1 MIGRQQVLGTIE
13 AGKLADVIILDRD
26 PLQDAS
32 NMRAIHTVIQDGRI
46 IERGYTANYSDPFIN
61 LGDPSVDALPWV
73 VAMKANSRPAA
84 QITDPSHSPQPAI
97 ESITPLIVTQT
108 DGSVA
113 VTLKGLNFVRR
124 SVVIF
129 KGQPVSS
136 RVVSPTEIQVILDAE
151 ALKAVGKYD
160 MVVRNP
166 DPIDPAV
173 VKGMWGNGTSNAAH
187 LIVNYR
193 Y

>member
-1 MIGRQQVLGTIE
+1 
-13 AGKLADVIILDRD
+13 
-26 PLQDAS
+26 
-32 NMRAIHTVIQDGRI
+32 
-46 IERGYTANYSDPFIN
+46 
-61 LGDPSVDALPWV
+61 
-73 VAMKANSRPAA
+73 MKANFRPAA
-84 QITDPSHSPQPAI
+84 QLGDPANSPQPVI

-108 DGSVA
+108 NGNVT
-113 VTLKGLNFVRR
+113 VTLKGLNYVRR
-124 SVVIF
+124 SAVFF
-129 KGQPVSS
+129 KGRPVSS
-136 RVVSPTEIQVILDAE
+136 RIVSPTEIEVTLNAE

-173 VKGMWGNGTSNAAH
+173 RQGMWGDGTSNVAH

>member
-1 MIGRQQVLGTIE
+1 
-13 AGKLADVIILDRD
+13 
-26 PLQDAS
+26 
-32 NMRAIHTVIQDGRI
+32 
-46 IERGYTANYSDPFIN
+46 
-61 LGDPSVDALPWV
+61 
-73 VAMKANSRPAA
+73 MKANVRPAA
-84 QITDPSHSPQPAI
+84 QLTDPSHSPQPAI

-108 DGSVA
+108 NGSVT

-136 RVVSPTEIQVILDAE
+136 RVVSPTEIQVTLDGE

-173 VKGMWGNGTSNAAH
+173 VKGMWGNGTSNVAH